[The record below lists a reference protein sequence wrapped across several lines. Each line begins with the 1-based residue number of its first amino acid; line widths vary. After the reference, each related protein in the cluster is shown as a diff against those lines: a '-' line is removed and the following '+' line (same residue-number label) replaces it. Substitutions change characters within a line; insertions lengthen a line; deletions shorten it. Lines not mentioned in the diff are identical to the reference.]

1 MQRRLERVPPTHTGF
16 YRPHYSS
23 VRSRPWDS
31 GRYNETSHRKER
43 HHSPSPIRR
52 RRSRSRSTSSPRGR
66 RAHLSSS
73 AHSSARGSKTGQG
86 RTHGSP
92 SCSTVTP
99 SRPLHAKEECS
110 PHLHRAVSASS
121 GRARSGS
128 RVCVSSGRSLASRPS
143 DVEPD
148 DPLTMPELQPRTEER
163 SSLAKELPTK
173 PARMYTCTSCNRTL
187 KSASG
192 WYKHR
197 RFYHGLQ
204 TPRQIPHRHQS
215 ATTTAN
221 PEAVSASTVNPSETL
236 AVPVSSTAAPVKK
249 LPINVAPMKP
259 MPRRRRLKSSVTK
272 PTIPTSPDRDLVDP
286 SHSCHQGT
294 QTTLLTVDL
303 ADTIPIP
310 HMYDGLAAAW
320 LQAGFPT
327 SSPNELVGV
336 TAVLQEHAKEG
347 VRAGVRLLLK
357 DLQSWTATVA
367 AKLG

>member
-92 SCSTVTP
+92 SCSTVTH

-110 PHLHRAVSASS
+110 PHLHRAVSTSS

-128 RVCVSSGRSLASRPS
+128 RVCVSSGRSLTSRPS

-163 SSLAKELPTK
+163 SSPAIELPPNPLECTHVH
-173 PARMYTCTSCNRTL
+173 PAAGHSHQPVDGTSTDVFITDSKRPV
-187 KSASG
+187 
-192 WYKHR
+192 
-197 RFYHGLQ
+197 RFLIVISQLQ
-204 TPRQIPHRHQS
+204 RQ
-215 ATTTAN
+215 
-221 PEAVSASTVNPSETL
+221 
-236 AVPVSSTAAPVKK
+236 
-249 LPINVAPMKP
+249 PI
-259 MPRRRRLKSSVTK
+259 RRRYQ
-272 PTIPTSPDRDLVDP
+272 
-286 SHSCHQGT
+286 H
-294 QTTLLTVDL
+294 
-303 ADTIPIP
+303 
-310 HMYDGLAAAW
+310 
-320 LQAGFPT
+320 
-327 SSPNELVGV
+327 
-336 TAVLQEHAKEG
+336 
-347 VRAGVRLLLK
+347 
-357 DLQSWTATVA
+357 LQST
-367 AKLG
+367 LRRPSQFLFRLQRHL